1 VPPLSTIE
9 PPLRTSEG
17 NPRPKA
23 FPPALEVRE
32 LSTEFGSLGS
42 PLKHTIFLRMLPRR
56 WLSSLFAL
64 VMLGVGVVLG
74 VYGPAWLKGP
84 KKPEPLPDVVTEVR
98 ELSRLEGVSYHV
110 ERVIDL
116 KDKQQ
121 ALFGL
126 ITTEDA
132 ILLVASGDVTAGVD
146 LGQLKP
152 EDVTVSADH
161 HSVTIRLPPAE
172 VFSARLDN
180 DRTYV
185 HTRHTDVLAERKES
199 LETDAR
205 RAAEQTLKSA
215 AEDAGIVK
223 RAEESV
229 GRTVQA
235 LVRSLGF
242 QNVRV
247 DFRDRA

>member
-1 VPPLSTIE
+1 M
-9 PPLRTSEG
+9 
-17 NPRPKA
+17 
-23 FPPALEVRE
+23 
-32 LSTEFGSLGS
+32 STE
-42 PLKHTIFLRMLPRR
+42 RR
-56 WLSSLFAL
+56 PPSWLL
-64 VMLGVGVVLG
+64 VLATLAVGVVLG
-74 VYGPAWLKGP
+74 VYGPRLLAGP
-84 KKPEPLPDVVTEVR
+84 AKPQPLPDVITEVR

-110 ERVIDL
+110 ERVVDL

-121 ALFGL
+121 SLFGL
-126 ITTEDA
+126 VTAEDA
-132 ILLVASGDVTAGVD
+132 ILLVASGDVVAGVD
-146 LGQLKP
+146 LAALKP
-152 EDVTVSADH
+152 EDVTVSADRR
-161 HSVTIRLPPAE
+161 SVTIRLPPAE

-185 HTRHTDVLAERKES
+185 HTRQTDVLATRKES
-199 LETDAR
+199 LETEAR

-215 AEDAGIVK
+215 AEDAGIIK

-242 QNVRV
+242 EQVHV

>member
-1 VPPLSTIE
+1 MTVA
-9 PPLRTSEG
+9 R
-17 NPRPKA
+17 
-23 FPPALEVRE
+23 
-32 LSTEFGSLGS
+32 GSYS
-42 PLKHTIFLRMLPRR
+42 
-56 WLSSLFAL
+56 WLLAIAT
-64 VMLGVGVVLG
+64 LGVGLLLG
-74 VYGPAWLKGP
+74 HFAPSWFKSNKP
-84 KKPEPLPDVVTEVR
+84 PEPLPDVITQVR

-110 ERVIDL
+110 ERVVDL

-126 ITTEDA
+126 VTAEDA

-146 LGQLKP
+146 LGKLGP
-152 EDVTVSADH
+152 GDVSVSPDR
-161 HSVTIRLPPAE
+161 HSVTLHLPPAE
-172 VFSARLDN
+172 IFSARLDN

-185 HTRHTDVLAERKES
+185 HTRKTDVLAERKES

-205 RAAEQTLKSA
+205 RAAEQTLRSA
-215 AEDAGIVK
+215 AEDGGIVK

-229 GRTVQA
+229 ARTVRS

-242 QNVRV
+242 TDVHV